1 MAAAAPAA
9 ATVAAAAAAFMPAAA
24 FAGAKPG
31 YVFKMG
37 AQGVGYYADAGPLS
51 VVVSSSAAGG
61 GGGGTAGAVV
71 SSGAV
76 LHQSS
81 GPGAADGDA
90 ADKVKRSRQEMIAEQ
105 QAARN
110 AALAK
115 HGRSRAKAA
124 EELDPMDPVR
134 EAVQQYSS
142 AVQGQLSVM
151 DIWLVAVL
159 AVLHSLPD
167 SALGGTSWVVC
178 AVHAICSSTRPALC
192 SLNNKLR
199 RCCRQLLLTSQHPSD
214 LLCFWFAS

>member
-1 MAAAAPAA
+1 LAAAAAAAA

-61 GGGGTAGAVV
+61 GGGTAGAVV
-71 SSGAV
+71 ASGAV

-81 GPGAADGDA
+81 GPGAADGDT

-134 EAVQQYSS
+134 EAVQQCSAGSALCDGHGVCCVSS
-142 AVQGQLSVM
+142 AP
-151 DIWLVAVL
+151 
-159 AVLHSLPD
+159 SLPD

-178 AVHAICSSTRPALC
+178 VLC
-192 SLNNKLR
+192 ILYAH
-199 RCCRQLLLTSQHPSD
+199 QHGP
-214 LLCFWFAS
+214 